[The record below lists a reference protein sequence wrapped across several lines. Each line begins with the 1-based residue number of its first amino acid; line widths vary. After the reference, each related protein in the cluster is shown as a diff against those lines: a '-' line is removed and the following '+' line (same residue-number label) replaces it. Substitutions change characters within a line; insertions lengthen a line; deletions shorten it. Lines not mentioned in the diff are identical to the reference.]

1 MYKKYKP
8 QYPNRM
14 IKLRTMVDVLII
26 AYNNKMY
33 ENMED
38 KLKFEHY
45 KKELSNVEKLSKK
58 LDAKG
63 ITKKNYLYKILNSN

>member
-45 KKELSNVEKLSKK
+45 KKELSNLEKLSKK
-58 LDAKG
+58 LNAKG

>member
-8 QYPNRM
+8 QYPNKM

-38 KLKFEHY
+38 KVKFEYY

-63 ITKKNYLYKILNSN
+63 ITKRNYLYKILNNN